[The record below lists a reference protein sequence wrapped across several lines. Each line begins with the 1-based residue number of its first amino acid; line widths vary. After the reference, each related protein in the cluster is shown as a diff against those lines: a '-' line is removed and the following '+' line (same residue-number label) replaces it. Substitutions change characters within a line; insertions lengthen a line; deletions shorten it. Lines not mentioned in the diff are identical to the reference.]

1 MTEGGGR
8 GTSAA
13 SRDESVTFSLRE
25 LRELEEDRLAR
36 EARAREE
43 DAARVEAARR
53 ETERRSREEAETAA
67 AAREAARRD
76 EAAKHEAL
84 QRAALE
90 QTRLE
95 VDVRAREGE
104 RERERRHEVEIAR
117 LRAETQK
124 PGFGLAALGGAALVG
139 GVTAGFAA
147 FAVHM
152 ALVAPAAERRIGS
165 VERDLATERRRAAV
179 AQDDLERERRRATEL
194 ERESAKLRSDLE
206 AARKPGSPA
215 QAGGHGGGSAT
226 PTHGP
231 ATKRGPESEK
241 CVDPH
246 DPMCFAIPR

>member
-13 SRDESVTFSLRE
+13 FRDESVTFSLRE
-25 LRELEEDRLAR
+25 LRELEEERLAR
-36 EARAREE
+36 ESRAREE
-43 DAARVEAARR
+43 DAARIEAARR
-53 ETERRSREEAETAA
+53 DGERR
-67 AAREAARRD
+67 ARDEKERAEAARRD

-84 QRAALE
+84 QRAAIE

-152 ALVAPAAERRIGS
+152 ALLAPAAEQRIGA
-165 VERDLATERRRAAV
+165 VERSASAERQRADV
-179 AQDDLERERRRATEL
+179 ARDDLERERRRAAEL
-194 ERESAKLRSDLE
+194 ERQSAQLRSDLE
-206 AARKPGSPA
+206 AARKPGSQAP
-215 QAGGHGGGSAT
+215 AGGRGGGSAT
-226 PTHGP
+226 PPHGP
-231 ATKRGPESEK
+231 AMKRGPEIEK